1 MLAYPQI
8 KPYLFKIGPLQVRW
22 YGLMYLIGF
31 VLSYLIVQREMKR
44 RKTGIKPEDVE
55 NLYVYLIL
63 SLVLGARLGYVLF
76 YNLSW
81 YINNPWSV
89 FAVWQGG
96 MSFHGGLVGCLTGAY
111 LFCKARK
118 LDFVVVCDIV
128 ALTVPMGLALGRL
141 GNFINGELYGRVTD
155 VPWAMVFPGGGPMPR
170 HPSQLYELLLEG
182 VVSFVI
188 LWSLKDRIEKR
199 GITIS
204 LFVFLYGVFRFT
216 VEFFREPD
224 PQLGLFFGLISM
236 GQILSSLMVIAGLSG
251 LFIFK
256 RKKY

>member
-1 MLAYPQI
+1 MTYPQI

-31 VLSYLIVQREMKR
+31 VLSYLIVQKEVKR
-44 RKTGIKPEDVE
+44 RKIAIKPEDVE

-63 SLVLGARLGYVLF
+63 SLVIGARAGYVLF

-81 YINNPWSV
+81 YINNPLSV
-89 FAVWQGG
+89 FALWQGG
-96 MSFHGGLVGCLTGAY
+96 MSFHGGFVGCLTGTY
-111 LFCKARK
+111 LFCRARK
-118 LDFVVVCDIV
+118 LDFIVISDIV
-128 ALTVPMGLALGRL
+128 SITVPIGLGLGRL

-182 VVSFVI
+182 VLSFVI
-188 LWSLKDRIEKR
+188 LWSLKDRIKKR
-199 GITIS
+199 GLTIS
-204 LFVFLYGVFRFT
+204 MFIFLYGVFRFT

-224 PQLGLFFGLISM
+224 SQLGLFFGLISM
-236 GQILSSLMVIAGLSG
+236 GQILSSFMVTAGLSG
-251 LFIFK
+251 LLIFG
-256 RKKY
+256 REKK